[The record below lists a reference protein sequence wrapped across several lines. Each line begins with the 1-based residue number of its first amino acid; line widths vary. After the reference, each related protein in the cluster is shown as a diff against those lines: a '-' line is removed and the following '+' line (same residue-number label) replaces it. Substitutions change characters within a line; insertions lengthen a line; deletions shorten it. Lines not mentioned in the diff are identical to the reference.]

1 MPKTLYL
8 IDGHALAY
16 RAYFALMAS
25 GAGFRSLSDEPTAA
39 TFGFTSILL
48 SLMDKE
54 QPEYLAVAFDTG
66 KTFRS
71 EKFPDYKATRE
82 KMPDELRPQIE
93 RIRELVDAFGFP
105 RLELEGYEADDVLG
119 SIAHKTAEKGM
130 GVKIVTGDRDLLQL
144 VTNRVIVNLAG
155 AKQSESKDYFPE
167 DVVKKMGVRPDQV
180 VDLKAL
186 IGDTSDNIP
195 GIKGIGPKTACPL
208 LEEFQTL
215 DNIYA
220 NLDSIKGRARKLLE
234 ESKDDAY
241 LSYFLAKILTDLD
254 IDIDL
259 EMARTDNINLPA
271 VTALF
276 KELQFKTLTARFGKL
291 LGKGVIS
298 GGEQMSLFGS
308 EPVELE
314 IAPDYEIGV
323 QVVDDDQKLADLSTI
338 LKSAEKI
345 SFDTETTSTDAM
357 QADLVGISVA
367 VSEGEAYYIP
377 VGHTGAS
384 RQLDL
389 PAVIEVLREP
399 FTNSAIEKIG
409 HNLKYDCLMLRK
421 AGLEVTPLS
430 FDTMLAAW
438 VLEPESRRLG
448 LKKMAEAELG
458 ITMTEITALIGSGK
472 KQITM
477 DQVAIKDVA
486 PYACADAEIP
496 LRLEKI
502 LTDRLMQNDLYKV
515 FREIEMPLVSVL
527 IAMEFEGIAV
537 DRQFFVDFSKELSDR
552 IEEITE
558 EIYQI
563 VGQPINL
570 NSTQQLSDVLFQT
583 LGLTPPDSSNKT
595 KSGHYSTAASVLEE
609 MRGQHPIVD
618 LLLEYREISKL
629 VSTYLEAIPKQIN
642 PQTGRVHTSFNQT
655 GSVTGRLASSDPNLQ
670 NIPTRTDLG
679 HRVRNGFVADKGNL
693 LLSVDYSQIELRIVA
708 HMANDEGMLD
718 AFNAHQDIH
727 ATTAAAI
734 YDVPLKDVTKDQ
746 RRHAKAIN
754 FGLIYGMSA
763 FGLTRSTNLTLAE
776 AENFV
781 KAYFTKFPGVK
792 KYLDGIRKQA
802 ADVGYV
808 ETLLGRKRYFP
819 QLKNPTTPQV
829 RSRAERE
836 AINAPIQGTAADI
849 LKIAMI
855 QLPQAITK
863 AGLGARMLL
872 QVHDELLLECPESE
886 IEKTVSVVKDVMQNA
901 FIISIPLETD
911 AAWGKNWGDLKELS
925 DLSQADFYPK

>member
-25 GAGFRSLSDEPTAA
+25 GARFRSLSGEPTAA

-48 SLMDKE
+48 SLMDNE

-71 EKFPDYKATRE
+71 EKFPEYKATRE
-82 KMPDELRPQIE
+82 KMPDELRPQID

-105 RLELEGYEADDVLG
+105 RLEMEGYEADDVLG
-119 SIAHKTAEKGM
+119 TIAHKAAERGM

-144 VTNRVIVNLAG
+144 VTNRIIVNLAG
-155 AKQSESKDYFPE
+155 GKQSDAKDYFPE
-167 DVVKKMGVRPDQV
+167 DVVEKMGVRPDQV

-195 GIKGIGPKTACPL
+195 GIKGIGPKTAIPL
-208 LEEFQTL
+208 LEKYQTL
-215 DNIYA
+215 DDIYA
-220 NLDSIKGRARKLLE
+220 NIESVKGRARKLLE
-234 ESKDDAY
+234 EKKDDAY
-241 LSYFLAKILTDLD
+241 ISQFLAKIVTNLD

-259 EMARTDNINLPA
+259 EMARTDNIDLQA

-298 GGEQMSLFGS
+298 GGEQLSLFGGESAALQISS
-308 EPVELE
+308 E
-314 IAPDYEIGV
+314 YEIGV
-323 QVVDDDQKLADLSTI
+323 HVVDDDQKLAALEKT
-338 LKSAEKI
+338 LKAAKKI

-357 QADLVGISVA
+357 QADLVGISIA
-367 VSEGEAYYIP
+367 VSEGDAFYIP
-377 VGHTGAS
+377 VGHAGS
-384 RQLDL
+384 NKQLEVQR
-389 PAVIEVLREP
+389 VIDVLRNP
-399 FTNSAIEKIG
+399 FTDPEVEKVG

-421 AGLEVTPLS
+421 EGLEVTPLS

-458 ITMTEITALIGSGK
+458 VTMTEISELIGTGK

-477 DQVAIKDVA
+477 DRVAIKDAA

-496 LRLEKI
+496 LRLEKL
-502 LTDRLMQNDLYKV
+502 LTERLKKNDLYEV
-515 FREIEMPLVSVL
+515 FKKIEMPLVPVL
-527 IAMEFEGIAV
+527 IAMEYTGIAV
-537 DRQFFVDFSKELSDR
+537 DRQYFSDFSKELSGR
-552 IEEITE
+552 IGEITSA
-558 EIYQI
+558 IYQM
-563 VGQPINL
+563 VGHPINL
-570 NSTQQLSDVLFQT
+570 NSTQQLSEALFQT

-595 KSGHYSTAASVLEE
+595 KSGHYSTAASVLEA
-609 MRGQHPIVD
+609 MKDQHEVIS

-629 VSTYLEAIPKQIN
+629 VSTYLDAIPKQIN
-642 PQTGRVHTSFNQT
+642 PNTGRVHTSFNQT

-670 NIPTRTDLG
+670 NIPTRTALG
-679 HRVRNGFVADKGNL
+679 HRVRNGFVAEEGNL

-708 HMANDEGMLD
+708 HMAHDEGMLD
-718 AFNAHQDIH
+718 AFKARQDIH

-734 YDVPLKDVTKDQ
+734 YDVPINEVTKDQ

-763 FGLTRSTNLTLAE
+763 FGLTRTTNLTLAE

-802 ADVGYV
+802 AEDGYV

-819 QLKNPTTPQV
+819 QLKNPSTPQV

-855 QLPQAITK
+855 QMPEAIAD
-863 AGLGARMLL
+863 AGLKAKMLL
-872 QVHDELLLECPESE
+872 QVHDELLLECPETE
-886 IEKTVSVVKDVMQNA
+886 IEKTVDLVKRVMENA
-901 FIISIPLETD
+901 FTISIPLETD
-911 AAWGKNWGDLKELS
+911 AAWGKNWGVLKELS
-925 DLSQADFYPK
+925 D

>member
-25 GAGFRSLSDEPTAA
+25 GARFRSLSGEPTAA

-48 SLMDKE
+48 SLMDNE

-71 EKFPDYKATRE
+71 EKFPEYKATRE
-82 KMPDELRPQIE
+82 KMPDELRPQID

-105 RLELEGYEADDVLG
+105 RLEMEGYEADDVLG
-119 SIAHKTAEKGM
+119 TIAHKAAERGM

-144 VTNRVIVNLAG
+144 VTNRIIVNLAG
-155 AKQSESKDYFPE
+155 GKQSDAKDYFPE
-167 DVVKKMGVRPDQV
+167 DVVDKMGVRPDQV

-195 GIKGIGPKTACPL
+195 GIKGIGPKTAIPL
-208 LEEFQTL
+208 LEKYQTL
-215 DNIYA
+215 DDIYA
-220 NLDSIKGRARKLLE
+220 NIESVKGRARKLLE
-234 ESKDDAY
+234 EKKDDAY
-241 LSYFLAKILTDLD
+241 ISQFLAKIVTNLD

-259 EMARTDNINLPA
+259 EMARTDNIDLQA

-298 GGEQMSLFGS
+298 GGEQLSLFGGESAALQISS
-308 EPVELE
+308 E
-314 IAPDYEIGV
+314 YEIGV
-323 QVVDDDQKLADLSTI
+323 HVVDDDQKLAALEKT
-338 LKSAEKI
+338 LKAAKKI

-367 VSEGEAYYIP
+367 VSEGDAFYIP
-377 VGHTGAS
+377 VGHAGS
-384 RQLDL
+384 NKQLEVQR
-389 PAVIEVLREP
+389 VIDVLRNP
-399 FTNSAIEKIG
+399 FTDPEVEKVG

-421 AGLEVTPLS
+421 EGLEVTPLS

-458 ITMTEITALIGSGK
+458 VTMTEISELIGTGK

-477 DQVAIKDVA
+477 NRVAIIDAA

-496 LRLEKI
+496 LRLEKL
-502 LTDRLMQNDLYKV
+502 LTERLKKNDLYEV
-515 FREIEMPLVSVL
+515 FKKIEMPLVPVL
-527 IAMEFEGIAV
+527 IAMEYTGIAV
-537 DRQFFVDFSKELSDR
+537 DRQYFSDFSKELSGR
-552 IEEITE
+552 IGEITSA
-558 EIYQI
+558 IYQI
-563 VGQPINL
+563 VGHPINL
-570 NSTQQLSDVLFQT
+570 NSTQQLSEALFQT

-595 KSGHYSTAASVLEE
+595 KSGHYSTAASVLEA
-609 MRGQHPIVD
+609 MKDQHEVIS
-618 LLLEYREISKL
+618 LILEYREISKL
-629 VSTYLEAIPKQIN
+629 VSTYLDAIPKQIN
-642 PQTGRVHTSFNQT
+642 PNTGRVHTSFNQT

-670 NIPTRTDLG
+670 NIPTRTALG
-679 HRVRNGFVADKGNL
+679 HRVRNGFVAEEGNL

-708 HMANDEGMLD
+708 HMAHDEGMLD
-718 AFNAHQDIH
+718 AFKARQDIH

-734 YDVPLKDVTKDQ
+734 YDVPINEVTKDQ

-763 FGLTRSTNLTLAE
+763 FGLTRTTNLTLAE

-802 ADVGYV
+802 AEDGYV

-819 QLKNPTTPQV
+819 QLKNPSTPQV

-855 QLPQAITK
+855 QMPEAIAD
-863 AGLGARMLL
+863 AGLKAKMLL
-872 QVHDELLLECPESE
+872 QVHDELLLECPETE
-886 IEKTVSVVKDVMQNA
+886 IEKTVDLVKRVMENA
-901 FIISIPLETD
+901 FTISIPLETD
-911 AAWGKNWGDLKELS
+911 AAWGKNWGVLKELS
-925 DLSQADFYPK
+925 D